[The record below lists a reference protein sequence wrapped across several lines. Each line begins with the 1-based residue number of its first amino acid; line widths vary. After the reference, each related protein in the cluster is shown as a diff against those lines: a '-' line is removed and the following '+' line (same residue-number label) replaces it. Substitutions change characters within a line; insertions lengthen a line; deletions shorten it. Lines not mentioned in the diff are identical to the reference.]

1 MINGLRWAH
10 ETEDEGDD
18 DDEGGAKAKK
28 KLSSKKRGQKAKA
41 KSSHKGSK
49 SLYKAGDF
57 AKARKQ
63 FLQEIRKDG
72 MAYKDAQL
80 AWTNS
85 KQRADLLSGMS
96 EGELKRRRFI

>member
-49 SLYKAGDF
+49 GLYCVTVGILTTQIFRGVQDF
-57 AKARKQ
+57 GVSQPRL
-63 FLQEIRKDG
+63 FCIRH
-72 MAYKDAQL
+72 QL
-80 AWTNS
+80 
-85 KQRADLLSGMS
+85 L
-96 EGELKRRRFI
+96 